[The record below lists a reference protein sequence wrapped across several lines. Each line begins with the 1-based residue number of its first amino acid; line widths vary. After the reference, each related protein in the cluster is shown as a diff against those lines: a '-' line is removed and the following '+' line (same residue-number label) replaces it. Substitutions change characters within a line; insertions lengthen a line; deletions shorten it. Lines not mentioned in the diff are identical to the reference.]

1 MSRHSLAMAKD
12 FPQLL
17 RLRIEIISGTS
28 CPSSFSRPGGGESQ
42 VFAVQLCYIT
52 KLEAGLQT
60 QADLSHSISQLF
72 LDQLVC
78 SERATLTEY
87 MV

>member
-1 MSRHSLAMAKD
+1 MAKD

-17 RLRIEIISGTS
+17 RLRMEIISGTS

-42 VFAVQLCYIT
+42 LLAEELCYIT

-60 QADLSHSISQLF
+60 QTDLGHSISQLL

-78 SERATLTEY
+78 SERATWTEE
-87 MV
+87 ME